1 MSREERSAH
10 PTASAG
16 ATLCA
21 VRLSGKLKGETMLM
35 TPMGKLRTMAA
46 MPLVRFEMSI
56 GAYSPAWHVGW
67 SSVYVM
73 ISQGRRALYVALCW
87 QSGLMCR
94 GLMAR

>member
-1 MSREERSAH
+1 MFNPVLYSGRRAFIFETLICRQLCHDKKQSAH

-56 GAYSPAWHVGW
+56 GAYSPAWHT
-67 SSVYVM
+67 
-73 ISQGRRALYVALCW
+73 
-87 QSGLMCR
+87 
-94 GLMAR
+94 